1 MSQISRTPCLAAAS
15 TTPYLLSGIGP
26 PEASTWT
33 WVYQWNANK
42 GWMRYPV
49 QICRCRPWK
58 PYPLT
63 PSVTR
68 SSVPT
73 VPIYNPI
80 RKCNSMTNPFTHVIE
95 AVKRQYLSNLMC
107 LNRGCGRCFANTSRA
122 NSCYYQQQARLP
134 LKTKIEPLKLA
145 VTGCNDIRKYMKNCT
160 GNGTKECTRH
170 VIDACTNQC
179 SKSICL
185 CQKSQNRHEK
195 SLTTIQAMT
204 KQNFSREDIDSY
216 SENALTAHKQD
227 SGQTYM
233 APPQNFI
240 SNYDHGDQKAVE
252 KFEREVLSSPTNP
265 SSIFYITHED
275 PQPEMKCE
283 KETMISTTQD
293 CIQHQYYQ
301 VPCCKCG
308 KSHYQQ
314 QTIVCGSINRNE
326 PPQRLTDKMSKTR
339 SAESCC
345 KCRGKTK
352 DLRKH
357 DENRGGTNR
366 KDPKKCSCACTCNLL
381 TPSEEICDIRCP
393 VKESCTQSEFGGL
406 GQVDE
411 EIMVNPAMHSREV
424 SAYSMH
430 QRSYNDQMDDTRWP
444 CKGPSNPCCSCPG
457 SPARMI
463 EQRNTRITPC
473 MLRPPCNKD
482 SHPTVPEQ
490 YSCSSV
496 QRPQTPPGSTCPVM
510 NRQQC
515 HVCPPTNRTPPPVQ
529 GPRRVCDSPSRNN
542 LRNRQLPYGYA
553 TSRGTG
559 TGDLCVEA
567 PEYWSGDTMP
577 FQKHRSMTDFP
588 RPADRL
594 YDPAPTHPLPAYVQR
609 NFPTQPYGDRVSANP
624 SSTIGHKISRERAF
638 FANPSP
644 VDRIYDDD
652 GAYEQQTPTPVFMT
666 PSRNMATYSSHR
678 SLTKSVRFLT

>member
-457 SPARMI
+457 SPA
-463 EQRNTRITPC
+463 
-473 MLRPPCNKD
+473 
-482 SHPTVPEQ
+482 S
-490 YSCSSV
+490 
-496 QRPQTPPGSTCPVM
+496 
-510 NRQQC
+510 
-515 HVCPPTNRTPPPVQ
+515 
-529 GPRRVCDSPSRNN
+529 
-542 LRNRQLPYGYA
+542 YA